1 MPGMFALMLHSHIPY
16 CRKSGVWPAG
26 EEWLFEA
33 MHETYI
39 PLLTALRALHY
50 DGIRPRVM
58 VGLVPILMEQLA
70 DAYMRDRFCGY
81 MEDKNRRARQD
92 ARRFFEDP
100 GRRRVATYWLE
111 RYEAAY
117 LSYTHDFYCDI
128 LGTLKWLQDE
138 GVVEV
143 LTSAATH
150 GFLPLLETDGAVRAQ
165 VRLGVE
171 TYKKYFGKAP
181 RGFWLPECAYRPQVW
196 SERDQRMRPAI
207 DEWLAEQGIE
217 YFFVEHVGITRAQ
230 WIENRGREDRPSTNR
245 GYRLASGVAVF
256 GRNEATGKQVWSPE
270 QGYPGDPHY
279 LEFHR
284 KDEES
289 GLRYWRV
296 TGADEK
302 MIYDPQAAAL
312 RVESH
317 ARHFVDL
324 VKGLIDEAGSEVPD
338 PVIVAPYDCELF
350 GHWWHEGVDWLERVY
365 RLLALEPGVECRS
378 LGDYLD
384 RCRDGLSTIGMAES
398 TWGLNSDFTVWLNP
412 EHGWIWPYINSCAR
426 EMEEVL
432 ARGEPRDERTRRIL
446 AQAGRE
452 LLLMQG
458 SDWPFLLFTTQA
470 KEYANQRFHHHHQ
483 RFRKLI
489 WAAHDLGDHA
499 RLPENE
505 LAQMEDIDNPWSELD
520 YAYFKRHSF

>member
-1 MPGMFALMLHSHIPY
+1 MPGVFALMLHSHIPY

-58 VGLVPILMEQLA
+58 IGLVPILMEQLA
-70 DAYMRDRFCGY
+70 DAYMRERFCAY
-81 MEDKNRRARQD
+81 MEDKIRRARQD
-92 ARRFFEDP
+92 ARRFHDDHE
-100 GRRRVATYWLE
+100 RRRAATYWLE
-111 RYEAAY
+111 RFEAAY

-128 LGTLKWLQDE
+128 LGTLRWLQEE

-150 GFLPLLETDGAVRAQ
+150 GFLPLMETDSAVRAQ
-165 VRLGVE
+165 VGVGVE
-171 TYKKYFGKAP
+171 TYKQYFGKAP
-181 RGFWLPECAYRPQVW
+181 RGFWLPECAYRPHVW
-196 SERDQRMRPAI
+196 SERDRRMRPAI
-207 DEWLAEQGIE
+207 DDWLSGHGIE
-217 YFFVEHVGITRAQ
+217 YFFVEHVGITQAR
-230 WIENRGREDRPSTNR
+230 WIENRHQEDRPATSR

-270 QGYPGDPHY
+270 QGYPGDPYY

-284 KDEES
+284 KDAES

-296 TGADEK
+296 TGAGEK
-302 MIYDPQAAAL
+302 MIYDPRAADL

-324 VKGLIDEAGSEVPD
+324 VKGIIDQADASDAD
-338 PVIVAPYDCELF
+338 PVIVSPYDCELF

-365 RLLALEPGVECRS
+365 RLLALEPGVECLS

-384 RCRDGLSTIGMAES
+384 RSRGSLSTIGMTES

-412 EHGWIWPYINSCAR
+412 EHGWIWPYINSCTR

-432 ARGEPRDERTRRIL
+432 AHGEPRDERGRRIL

-489 WAAHDLGDHA
+489 WAARDPADEK
-499 RLPENE
+499 RLSEDE
-505 LAQMEDIDNPWSELD
+505 LKGIEDVDNPWPDLD
-520 YAYFKRHSF
+520 YACFKA